1 MSRGGRNDNESVRNQ
16 AIYRAKYASQVFK
29 RNGVRHKAVKEF
41 NFSEYVQY
49 GRIDHEDDPVV
60 VKRSKLVPIT
70 PPAKMADV
78 HLNIQLVNKRW
89 VPFKRR
95 FDQAVLNG
103 QISADDPYL
112 SSLKVYA
119 AYQDPIVLYR
129 DFVADILSTFN
140 DEYLGLRENKI
151 QVMNFDSYVEHF
163 MRFIHI
169 LGQDFPITLTG
180 FQKSK
185 NSNIF
190 TSGLAIS
197 IADLDCSI
205 DQLKHTFFEENPCI
219 DFYLN
224 LAKQNGFSVM
234 QNAPWILVLDL
245 DHPVVKRESSQPR
258 SDGLEVN
265 DTFRFNYDKTYIQDI
280 QLLSTLMQKSYNSWV
295 TNFLYEKDI
304 DICNNNIIIKNI
316 HRERITNKTFNIK
329 YNIKYWIPQYINIR
343 NFEEFHPYTDPEI
356 FRMTE
361 KALSFQK
368 LLDNDNAMRYI
379 NEQYRVKYKLA
390 HGGFYHYYKRAQ
402 QRKTED
408 E

>member
-1 MSRGGRNDNESVRNQ
+1 
-16 AIYRAKYASQVFK
+16 
-29 RNGVRHKAVKEF
+29 
-41 NFSEYVQY
+41 
-49 GRIDHEDDPVV
+49 
-60 VKRSKLVPIT
+60 
-70 PPAKMADV
+70 
-78 HLNIQLVNKRW
+78 
-89 VPFKRR
+89 
-95 FDQAVLNG
+95 
-103 QISADDPYL
+103 
-112 SSLKVYA
+112 
-119 AYQDPIVLYR
+119 
-129 DFVADILSTFN
+129 
-140 DEYLGLRENKI
+140 
-151 QVMNFDSYVEHF
+151 
-163 MRFIHI
+163 
-169 LGQDFPITLTG
+169 
-180 FQKSK
+180 
-185 NSNIF
+185 
-190 TSGLAIS
+190 
-197 IADLDCSI
+197 
-205 DQLKHTFFEENPCI
+205 I

-379 NEQYRVKYKLA
+379 NEQYRVK
-390 HGGFYHYYKRAQ
+390 
-402 QRKTED
+402 
-408 E
+408 